1 MEYILRG
8 GRRAGFR
15 TCVEGIETQAQ
26 HDLVASLAGDCYQG
40 YYCCKP
46 LPIEEFLAFYRDGR
60 KA

>member
-1 MEYILRG
+1 MGL
-8 GRRAGFR
+8 R
-15 TCVEGIETQAQ
+15 TCVEGIETQEQ

-46 LPIEEFLAFYRDGR
+46 LPIEEFLAFYRDGQ